1 MQNLFKFIF
10 AIFLIPIYSF
20 SQDYTIK
27 GIVFDK
33 KSNET
38 IPMVNIVLKSNDNI
52 MQGAVSNM
60 NGEYSLSFNK
70 QQNENYYLEFSFIG
84 YNTEK
89 KDIDLKNEKT
99 INIDVHLSEESSIID
114 VVVISAGK
122 FEQKLDS

>member
-70 QQNENYYLEFSFIG
+70 QQNENYR
-84 YNTEK
+84 
-89 KDIDLKNEKT
+89 
-99 INIDVHLSEESSIID
+99 SEEHTSELQSQD
-114 VVVISAGK
+114 
-122 FEQKLDS
+122 